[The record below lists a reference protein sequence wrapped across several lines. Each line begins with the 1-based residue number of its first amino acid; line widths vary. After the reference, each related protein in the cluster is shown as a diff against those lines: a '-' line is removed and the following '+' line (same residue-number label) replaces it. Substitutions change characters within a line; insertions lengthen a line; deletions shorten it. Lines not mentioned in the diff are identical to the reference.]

1 MKSENT
7 NTNNN
12 DLRTIRKDK
21 GLSLSDVS
29 TKLKLTA
36 ETIRKM
42 ENSEFM
48 DLGAYTYVRGYLIHY
63 TALLDIDAEKY
74 LKLIPKIELD
84 VPLINTSANLTK
96 GIKLK
101 RHSKNMASYL
111 LGTFLVLIISF
122 SGWYL
127 LKNYS
132 DFSVNN
138 RNNIKIVD
146 KNSLSS
152 NSISDQQ
159 NIDMSIAENETKE
172 ESYHY
177 SSLIPSNDTNS
188 DNNQVEITIPMLS
201 TDALSAETVLKA
213 NEESSKSIVDSAYKI
228 IIEAKETSWVKVEK
242 MDGSKLH
249 NDLLQPG
256 SIILESNH
264 PLHFRIGNEKNVTV
278 TINDEAVDLSK
289 YSIKDIAD
297 FNWPIES

>member
-29 TKLKLTA
+29 TRLKLNTD
-36 ETIRKM
+36 TIRKM

-63 TALLDIDAEKY
+63 TTLLDIDVDKY
-74 LKLIPKIELD
+74 LKLIPRLELD
-84 VPLINTSANLTK
+84 VPLVNTSSDLTK

-127 LKNYS
+127 LKNYTG
-132 DFSVNN
+132 FSVNN
-138 RNNIKIVD
+138 RSNIKIVD

-152 NSISDQQ
+152 SSASNQQ
-159 NIDMSIAENETKE
+159 NIDVSVGDSQVKE

-177 SSLIPSNDTNS
+177 SSLIPANESNSVDNQGEIAIPELPVNS
-188 DNNQVEITIPMLS
+188 LGT
-201 TDALSAETVLKA
+201 ETVLIDVD
-213 NEESSKSIVDSAYKI
+213 ETTMPIVDSAYKI
-228 IIEAKETSWVKVEK
+228 VIEAKETSWVKVEK
-242 MDGSKLH
+242 QDGSKLH

-278 TINDEAVDLSK
+278 IINDEIVDLSK
-289 YSIKDIAD
+289 FSKKDIAD
-297 FNWPIES
+297 FNWPNGS

>member
-1 MKSENT
+1 MKPE

-29 TKLKLTA
+29 TELKLTTD
-36 ETIRKM
+36 TIRKM

-63 TALLDIDAEKY
+63 TKLLGIDVEKY
-74 LKLIPKIELD
+74 LKLIPKLELD
-84 VPLINTSANLTK
+84 VPLINTSSNLTK

-111 LGTFLVLIISF
+111 LGTFLVLVISF

-138 RNNIKIVD
+138 RNSIKIVD

-152 NSISDQQ
+152 SSTSDQQ
-159 NIDMSIAENETKE
+159 NIDVSTGENKIKE
-172 ESYHY
+172 ESYHF
-177 SSLIPSNDTNS
+177 SSLIPANEDNS
-188 DNNQVEITIPMLS
+188 VDNQDEITIPELPVDSLNAEELLMN
-201 TDALSAETVLKA
+201 TDETT
-213 NEESSKSIVDSAYKI
+213 KSIADSAYKI
-228 IIEAKETSWVKVEK
+228 VIEVKETSWVKVEK
-242 MDGSKLH
+242 LDGSKLH
-249 NDLLQPG
+249 NDLLRPG
-256 SIILESNH
+256 SIILESND
-264 PLHFRIGNEKNVTV
+264 PIHFRIGNEKNVTV

-289 YSIKDIAD
+289 YSKKDIAD